1 MWRNLI
7 VIRNRPTQLE
17 EANMMNKYK
26 LVFIT
31 IVSLFTVAFL
41 AAPASAGCG
50 FFGCGGTLVY
60 VQPQPYVYQS
70 CSCCGCGGSSY
81 YGAPSYVYQPNYYYG
96 GYGGSYY
103 RSGHCNGYGGDVW
116 GYGGGC

>member
-1 MWRNLI
+1 
-7 VIRNRPTQLE
+7 
-17 EANMMNKYK
+17 MMNKYK

-60 VQPQPYVYQS
+60 VQPQPYVYQGLRGIEWVS
-70 CSCCGCGGSSY
+70 LGSEGPRKLCIS
-81 YGAPSYVYQPNYYYG
+81 
-96 GYGGSYY
+96 
-103 RSGHCNGYGGDVW
+103 
-116 GYGGGC
+116 